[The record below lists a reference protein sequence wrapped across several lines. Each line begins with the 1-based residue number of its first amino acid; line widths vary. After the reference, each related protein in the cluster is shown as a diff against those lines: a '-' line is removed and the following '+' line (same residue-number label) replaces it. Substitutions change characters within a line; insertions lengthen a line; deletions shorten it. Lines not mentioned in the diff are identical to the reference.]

1 VLFLKSIRPLAPPL
15 LHALAR
21 TDTRI
26 AGGRAA
32 GSGVRELL
40 DHTTARATCGQGDA
54 QASLETASMTP
65 QETFVTRLRRHR
77 ERNRISLDEI
87 AAETRVKKELFEALE
102 ANDLSSWPRGLYAR
116 AWVRTYACAVGLDP
130 IDTVDEFCRL
140 FPNGDR
146 RGHATMQDI
155 AAIVASGGEFKDEFP
170 HPERRQSTLRG
181 QAAAAPRRPS
191 WHHSVLD
198 AAKSASDAVFGLAR
212 HVRVRTRAGA
222 KPT

>member
-1 VLFLKSIRPLAPPL
+1 
-15 LHALAR
+15 
-21 TDTRI
+21 
-26 AGGRAA
+26 
-32 GSGVRELL
+32 
-40 DHTTARATCGQGDA
+40 
-54 QASLETASMTP
+54 MTP

-77 ERNRISLDEI
+77 ERNRISLEEI

-102 ANDLSSWPRGLYAR
+102 ANDLSAWPRGLYAR

-130 IDTVDEFCRL
+130 IDTVDEFCRI

-155 AAIVASGGEFKDEFP
+155 AEIVANVGEFKDEFP
-170 HPERRQSTLRG
+170 HQERRQSVLR
-181 QAAAAPRRPS
+181 AKTAAAPVARSS
-191 WHHSVLD
+191 WHNAVLD

-212 HVRVRTRAGA
+212 HVKARRAGP